1 MKEYIDKDSQMRI
14 RVIDECDDYLDGFYW
29 KCTMSGSIAE
39 SLAAEVPT
47 WMHQNAIF
55 ICAQPGRGKT
65 TFVRDVII
73 EQAVC
78 TGENV
83 LLLSSRVANSL
94 QQKRMIAKQLQNQE
108 LLEDLTERGL
118 QKHTDFGHVKICTY
132 QGASALLKDCSQ
144 KKWLRN
150 VKYVVFDECQYF
162 AVDSLFNAH
171 AGYTLRELVH
181 TFSNAIRIYMTATPY
196 DVQYT
201 IAQAEQRNYDS
212 KEDFAK
218 NQRWPTCN
226 RYIRYYSFH
235 ADYSAYKLDFFADYN
250 DIISK
255 ITEKPKDKWLIFC
268 ESKARGLALQEDLK
282 TKHNIEAAYLDA
294 DQKNTEVWTK
304 LCREERFDEQI
315 LICTTVLDCGVN
327 VHDKAL
333 RHIVL
338 TADNQTT
345 FIQCLGRKRLDPHE
359 TVRVHI
365 MDLDTRRCT
374 NLRNTVV
381 QKLALLDR
389 YDTMSHSELLA
400 MLVNEPD
407 SAYRSLFYCTKD
419 GVLLKNWTAEY
430 VLRRRKDLYDR
441 LLSGETTLEKEV
453 HRWLQYSAE
462 APHEDLAEPINRF
475 YEEHKGCSLDSA
487 ARDRLRNLILQYA
500 KSMKVKTDRKS
511 REQTLDTS
519 ALNRILEDSGLC
531 YLISPKW
538 VLHRSEEV

>member
-1 MKEYIDKDSQMRI
+1 
-14 RVIDECDDYLDGFYW
+14 
-29 KCTMSGSIAE
+29 
-39 SLAAEVPT
+39 
-47 WMHQNAIF
+47 
-55 ICAQPGRGKT
+55 
-65 TFVRDVII
+65 
-73 EQAVC
+73 
-78 TGENV
+78 
-83 LLLSSRVANSL
+83 
-94 QQKRMIAKQLQNQE
+94 MIAKQLQNQE

-132 QGASALLKDCSQ
+132 QGVRALLKDPGQ
-144 KKWLRN
+144 KDWLRN

-212 KEDFAK
+212 KEDFVK
-218 NQRWPTCN
+218 NQRWLTCS
-226 RYIRYYSFH
+226 RYIRYYDFR
-235 ADYSAYKLDFFADYN
+235 ADYSAYKLDFFRDYN

-255 ITEKPKDKWLIFC
+255 ITENSKEKWLIFC

-282 TKHNIEAAYLDA
+282 TKHKIEAAYLDA
-294 DQKNTEVWTK
+294 DQKNTEVWAK
-304 LCREERFDEQI
+304 LCREERFDEQV

-359 TVRVHI
+359 TVQVHI
-365 MDLDTRRCT
+365 MDLDMRRCA

-381 QKLALLDR
+381 QKLAILGR
-389 YDTMSHSELLA
+389 YDTMPHSELLA

-407 SAYRSLFYCTKD
+407 STSRSLFYCTKD
-419 GVLLKNWTAEY
+419 GKLLKNWTAEY
-430 VLRRRKDLYDR
+430 VLQRRKDLYDR

-453 HRWLQYSAE
+453 QRWLQYSAE
-462 APHEDLAEPINRF
+462 VPNEDLAEPINCF
-475 YEEHKGCSLDSA
+475 YEEHKGCSLDPDA
-487 ARDRLRNLILQYA
+487 QDILRNLILRYA
-500 KSMKVKTDRKS
+500 KSVKVKTDRKS
-511 REQTLDTS
+511 REQTLDIS

>member
-1 MKEYIDKDSQMRI
+1 MKEYIGKDGQMRI
-14 RVIDECDDYLDGFYW
+14 RVIDEYDDYLDGFYW

-39 SLAAEVPT
+39 SLAAEIPT
-47 WMHQNAIF
+47 WTHRNAIF

-73 EQAVC
+73 EQAVR

-94 QQKRMIAKQLQNQE
+94 QQKRTIAKQLQNQE
-108 LLEDLTERGL
+108 LLENLTERGL

-132 QGASALLKDCSQ
+132 QGVSALLKDRSME
-144 KKWLRN
+144 KWLRN

-171 AGYTLRELVH
+171 TGYTLRELVH
-181 TFSNAIRIYMTATPY
+181 TFSNSIRIYMTATPY

-255 ITEKPKDKWLIFC
+255 ITEKPKEKWLIFC

-282 TKHNIEAAYLDA
+282 TKHKIEAAYLDA
-294 DQKNTEVWTK
+294 DQKNTEVWAK
-304 LCREERFDEQI
+304 LCREERFDEQV

-359 TVRVHI
+359 TVLVHV
-365 MDLDTRRCT
+365 MNLDVRRCT

-389 YDTMSHSELLA
+389 YDTTSRSELLA

-407 SAYRSLFYCTKD
+407 LTHHSLFYCTKD

-453 HRWLQYSAE
+453 QRWLQYSVE
-462 APHEDLAEPINRF
+462 APNEDLAEPINRF

-538 VLHRSEEV
+538 ILHRSEEV